1 MTSKSQEPLTRP
13 DKPIV
18 IYSDVKVFETLHG
31 PVLRDWPSYHIHEVI
46 AWYAWHA
53 PADGVRGREARVGGI
68 EDGVWRWAQ
77 RTGRGSGGWPA
88 CARPRLSPGVLVQD
102 SHRSP
107 FCAVLIE
114 PKQPGSQGTAPG
126 CGGGP
131 RVRPRREAWPAAPAS
146 RRLRLSVTSP
156 PGRRGTKPPASLRGT
171 RESGS
176 TGQTRSSTPPPACGG
191 VRRGP
196 QASAWGLAARK
207 GAVWAEG
214 LAEGAPWV
222 RPGTMRLPVVG

>member
-13 DKPIV
+13 DKPIA
-18 IYSDVKVFETLHG
+18 INSDVKVFEALHG

-77 RTGRGSGGWPA
+77 RTGRGPGGWPA

-107 FCAVLIE
+107 DSTADIASETPTPGIFKASTASVPAAVL
-114 PKQPGSQGTAPG
+114 GTLAVLAVSAIVG
-126 CGGGP
+126 AWLL
-131 RVRPRREAWPAAPAS
+131 RKREDAKIKIVRSRPR
-146 RRLRLSVTSP
+146 
-156 PGRRGTKPPASLRGT
+156 
-171 RESGS
+171 
-176 TGQTRSSTPPPACGG
+176 GG
-191 VRRGP
+191 D
-196 QASAWGLAARK
+196 AL
-207 GAVWAEG
+207 
-214 LAEGAPWV
+214 
-222 RPGTMRLPVVG
+222 

>member
-18 IYSDVKVFETLHG
+18 IYSDVKAFETLHG

-107 FCAVLIE
+107 FCSNNLTEHTPQRGAACGSYVAQTALFRHITVRE
-114 PKQPGSQGTAPG
+114 ARDQTARQPAGHYGKRPNWANALEQPPRQAA
-126 CGGGP
+126 GGRAGI
-131 RVRPRREAWPAAPAS
+131 RRPRPGARPHGKTQSGQRAS
-146 RRLRLSVTSP
+146 LMARP
-156 PGRRGTKPPASLRGT
+156 GPGR
-171 RESGS
+171 
-176 TGQTRSSTPPPACGG
+176 
-191 VRRGP
+191 
-196 QASAWGLAARK
+196 
-207 GAVWAEG
+207 
-214 LAEGAPWV
+214 AP
-222 RPGTMRLPVVG
+222 